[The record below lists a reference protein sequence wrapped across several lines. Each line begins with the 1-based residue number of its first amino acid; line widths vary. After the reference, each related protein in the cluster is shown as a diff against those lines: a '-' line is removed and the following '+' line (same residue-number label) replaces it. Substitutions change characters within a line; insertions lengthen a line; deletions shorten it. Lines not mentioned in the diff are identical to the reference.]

1 MIDILTYNDLLEIG
15 ENEKERIDF
24 IRKAINEHC
33 SSDRYKTAVDAEL
46 YYDGLNP
53 TINRYEKI
61 IYDMQ
66 GRAHTD
72 MLTANHKL
80 ASRFF
85 GMAVDQEVS
94 YLLGNGI
101 AFAEES
107 TKKKLC
113 PDFDQ
118 EVMDAARNAK
128 IAGVSFGF
136 WDVEHLRVFSLQEF
150 VPLYDEENGAL
161 KAGIRFWQVAPDKPL
176 RATLYEMDGFT
187 EYFQPKNKDMEVMQA
202 KRRYKRIV
210 RTADVGGT
218 EIYDGDNYEGFPIV
232 PLRNNRHC
240 LSEICGKRNT
250 IDALDLA
257 SSNMVN
263 NVDEGNLIYWVLSN
277 CNGMDDLDD
286 AKFIERLKTT
296 HVAHADGDDGA
307 KVTPQTIEAPYDGT
321 NTTIDMLKRKLY
333 EDFQCFDAAAV
344 SAGNQTATAI
354 KASYVPLDLK
364 TDKFESEVTRF
375 IVEILRLAGIDDTP
389 SYTRNQIINKTEE
402 TQSILM
408 GAQYYDDE
416 YITKKLLT
424 INGDIDQYEEMM
436 NRKAAEDVDRFTVGN
451 EQENEQDIEQENE
464 PEVTANAE
472 TGRGASANG

>member
-1 MIDILTYNDLLEIG
+1 MRTYNDLVAVG

-24 IRKAINEHC
+24 IRQAINEHC

-72 MLTANHKL
+72 MWTANHKL

-101 AFAEES
+101 IFAEEG

-136 WDVEHLRVFSLQEF
+136 WDVEHLRVFDLQEF

-232 PLRNNRHC
+232 PLKNNRHC

-321 NTTIDMLKRKLY
+321 NATIDMLKRKLY

-389 SYTRNQIINKTEE
+389 SYTRNQIINKAEE
-402 TQSILM
+402 TQSLLM

-424 INGDIDQYEEMM
+424 INGDIDQYEDMM
-436 NRKAAEDVDRFTVGN
+436 KRKAAEDVDRFTGG
-451 EQENEQDIEQENE
+451 NEQDIEQENE

>member
-1 MIDILTYNDLLEIG
+1 M
-15 ENEKERIDF
+15 
-24 IRKAINEHC
+24 
-33 SSDRYKTAVDAEL
+33 

-72 MLTANHKL
+72 MWTANHKL

-101 AFAEES
+101 TFAEES

-113 PDFDQ
+113 RDFDQ

-136 WDVEHLRVFSLQEF
+136 WDVEHLRVFDLQEF

-187 EYFQPKNKDMEVMQA
+187 EYFQPKNKDMEIMQA

-218 EIYDGDNYEGFPIV
+218 EIYDGENYEGFPIV
-232 PLRNNRHC
+232 PLRNNRNC

-307 KVTPQTIEAPYDGT
+307 KVTPQTIEAPYEGT
-321 NTTIDMLKRKLY
+321 SSTIDMLKKKLY

-389 SYTRNQIINKTEE
+389 SYTRNQIINKAEE
-402 TQSILM
+402 TQSLLM

-424 INGDIDQYEEMM
+424 INGDIDQYEDMM
-436 NRKAAEDVDRFTVGN
+436 KRKAAEDVDRFTGGN
-451 EQENEQDIEQENE
+451 EQENE

-472 TGRGASANG
+472 TGRGAFANG

>member
-1 MIDILTYNDLLEIG
+1 MKTYQDLLEIG
-15 ENEKERIDF
+15 ENEKARIDF
-24 IRKAINEHC
+24 IRQAINEHC
-33 SSDRYKTAVDAEL
+33 SSERYKTAVDAEL

-72 MLTANHKL
+72 MWTANHKL

-101 AFAEES
+101 TFAEES

-136 WDVEHLRVFSLQEF
+136 WDVEHLRVFDLQEF

-187 EYFQPKNKDMEVMQA
+187 EYFQPKNKDMEIMQA

-210 RTADVGGT
+210 RTAAVGET

-232 PLRNNRHC
+232 PLKNNRHC

-321 NTTIDMLKRKLY
+321 NATIDMLKRKLY

-389 SYTRNQIINKTEE
+389 TYTRNQIINKTEE
-402 TQSILM
+402 TQSLLM

-424 INGDIDQYEEMM
+424 INGDIDQYEDMM
-436 NRKAAEDVDRFTVGN
+436 KRKAAEDVDRFTGGN
-451 EQENEQDIEQENE
+451 EQENE

>member
-1 MIDILTYNDLLEIG
+1 
-15 ENEKERIDF
+15 
-24 IRKAINEHC
+24 
-33 SSDRYKTAVDAEL
+33 
-46 YYDGLNP
+46 
-53 TINRYEKI
+53 
-61 IYDMQ
+61 MQ

-72 MLTANHKL
+72 MWTANHKL

-101 AFAEES
+101 TFSEDS

-136 WDVEHLRVFSLQEF
+136 WDVEHLRVFDLQEF

-176 RATLYEMDGFT
+176 RATLYELDGFT
-187 EYFQPKNKDMEVMQA
+187 EYFKPENKDMEVMQG

-232 PLRNNRHC
+232 PLKNNRHC

-277 CNGMDDLDD
+277 CNGMEDLDD
-286 AKFIERLKTT
+286 VKFIEQLKVT
-296 HVAHADGDDGA
+296 HVVHANGDDGA
-307 KVTPQTIEAPYDGT
+307 KVDAHTIEAPYDGT

-333 EDFQCFDAAAV
+333 EDFQCFDAEAV

-375 IVEILRLAGIDDTP
+375 IMEILRLAGIDDTP
-389 SYTRNQIINKTEE
+389 SYTRNQIINKSEE
-402 TQSILM
+402 TQNILL
-408 GAQYYDDE
+408 GAAYYDDE

-424 INGDIDQYEEMM
+424 INGDIDQYEDMM
-436 NRKAAEDVDRFTVGN
+436 KRKAAEDVDRFTGGN
-451 EQENEQDIEQENE
+451 EQENE

>member
-1 MIDILTYNDLLEIG
+1 MIGILTYNDLLEIG

-24 IRKAINEHC
+24 IRQAINEHC

-72 MLTANHKL
+72 MWTANHKL

-101 AFAEES
+101 TFAEES

-118 EVMDAARNAK
+118 EVMGAARNAK

-176 RATLYEMDGFT
+176 RATLYELDGFT
-187 EYFQPKNKDMEVMQA
+187 EYFQPKNKDMEIMQA

-210 RTADVGGT
+210 RMAEVGAT
-218 EIYDGDNYEGFPIV
+218 EIYDGENYDGLPIV
-232 PLRNNRHC
+232 PLKNNRRS

-321 NTTIDMLKRKLY
+321 NATIDMLKRKLY

-389 SYTRNQIINKTEE
+389 SYTRNQIINKAEE
-402 TQSILM
+402 TQSLLM

-424 INGDIDQYEEMM
+424 INGDIDQYEDMM
-436 NRKAAEDVDRFTVGN
+436 KRKAAEDIDRFTGGD
-451 EQENEQDIEQENE
+451 EQDNE